1 MIDQHSNFATLKR
14 MPALDGI
21 RGIAVIMVVVMHF
34 GAASPANFHYFH
46 PGLLGV
52 DIFFV
57 LSGFLITSILLEEWE
72 RTGSISLKNFFARRF
87 LRLMPAYWMC
97 LLFLHFVAPHF
108 LTGVEAQAARSNRSL
123 FFALIYMTNWQAV
136 TGEHLGVFSH
146 LWSLAVEEQFYFT
159 WAPFLLLLFVG
170 TKNRRA
176 VVVVTLLL
184 NVLLLNWLEPR
195 IANRSASITATDCRL
210 ISLLIGALAGMASF
224 WNIYP
229 REFFSSKYFD
239 LLAAASAITAVV
251 LATRFSLDPFPTFRV
266 LPWFALSVAVFIVW
280 SANRTRSVAHLLL
293 TFPPLVWIGQVSYG
307 LYLWHLFFVVY
318 VRDQPWSLS
327 MKLSVGVAASLIVT
341 TASYYL
347 LERPFLKLKDRF
359 KFTPPALAESN
370 TTTKPQIPTFD
381 SAKETISTIIAR
393 PAQSEARTDMMLVD
407 VLQQPVN
414 Q

>member
-1 MIDQHSNFATLKR
+1 MTNPDSNFASLKR

-21 RGIAVIMVVVMHF
+21 RAIAVIMVVVTHF
-34 GAASPANFHYFH
+34 GAASPRYYHYFH

-57 LSGFLITSILLEEWE
+57 LSGFLITSILLEEFE
-72 RTGSISLKNFFARRF
+72 KTGSISLKNFFVRRF

-108 LTGVEAQAARSNRSL
+108 LTGVEAQAAKSNRSL
-123 FFALIYMTNWQAV
+123 FYGLIYMTNWQSVA
-136 TGEHLGVFSH
+136 GEYLGVFSH

-159 WAPFLLLLFVG
+159 WAPLLLLLFIV
-170 TKNRRA
+170 TKSRRA

-184 NVLLLNWLEPR
+184 NVLLLNWLE
-195 IANRSASITATDCRL
+195 IKIGNRSANIAATDCRL
-210 ISLLIGALAGMASF
+210 IALLIGALAGMVSF
-224 WNIYP
+224 WKIYP
-229 REFFSSKYFD
+229 REFFKSKYID
-239 LLAAASAITAVV
+239 LLGAASAIAAVV
-251 LATRFSLDPFPTFRV
+251 LASQFSLDPLPSFRV
-266 LPWFALSVAVFIVW
+266 LPWFALSVAVFVVW
-280 SANRTRSVAHLLL
+280 SANRTRSVVHLLL

-318 VRDQPWSLS
+318 VRYQPWSLP

-341 TASYYL
+341 AASYYL

-359 KFTPPALAESN
+359 KFTPQHGQ
-370 TTTKPQIPTFD
+370 THVT
-381 SAKETISTIIAR
+381 
-393 PAQSEARTDMMLVD
+393 MLPEV
-407 VLQQPVN
+407 VQQPVN